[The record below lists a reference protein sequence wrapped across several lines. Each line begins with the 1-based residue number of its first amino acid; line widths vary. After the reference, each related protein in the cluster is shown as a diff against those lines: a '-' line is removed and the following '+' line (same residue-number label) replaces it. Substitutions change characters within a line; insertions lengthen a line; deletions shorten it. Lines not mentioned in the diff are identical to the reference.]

1 MAHYDMDSSSP
12 DTASMIPVDRA
23 VLQQLV
29 IKLLQRKGMFVAE
42 AEIVAERMIEAD
54 LRQRPGDGAGS
65 LPEYLEAIDLGDID
79 PRARII
85 TVSETPAIAVLD
97 GGSGM
102 GHVGTTRAMQM
113 AAEKVGG
120 VGTGCVLIR
129 NSRPCGDLGGI
140 ARLAANQGLI
150 GLVTTSF
157 DEDSDSA
164 AGDYGVAWAV
174 PSPDGTAPLVQRERS
189 LHLGAAVSILCDV
202 LTAGLAG
209 ADPRPRRRKPVRAAN
224 MVEYSLMAVSPDKFG
239 ARDAFFSKWKSLW
252 SNDATEC
259 DPGAV
264 TTVPLLTS
272 DARQLAQLAAKIK
285 FPVTW

>member
-1 MAHYDMDSSSP
+1 MDSSSP
-12 DTASMIPVDRA
+12 DPASVIQVDRA

-29 IKLLQRKGMFVAE
+29 VKLLQRKGMFVAE

-65 LPEYLEAIDLGDID
+65 LPEYLEVIDLGDID

-97 GGSGM
+97 GSSGM

-113 AAEKVGG
+113 AVEKANA

-157 DEDSDSA
+157 DEDSESA

-174 PSPDGTAPLVQRERS
+174 PSPDGAAPLIQRECS
-189 LHLGAAVSILCDV
+189 LRLGAAVSILCDV

-209 ADPRPRRRKPVRAAN
+209 ADPRPRRRKPVRVAN
-224 MVEYSLMAVSPDKFG
+224 TVEYTLMAVSPEKFG

-252 SNDATEC
+252 PNDATEC
-259 DPGAV
+259 EQRDAA
-264 TTVPLLTS
+264 TVPLQTS
-272 DARQLAQLAAKIK
+272 DARRLAELAAKIK
-285 FPVTW
+285 FAVTW

>member
-1 MAHYDMDSSSP
+1 MDSSSP
-12 DTASMIPVDRA
+12 DPASVIPVDRA
-23 VLQQLV
+23 TLQQLV

-54 LRQRPGDGAGS
+54 LRQRLNEGAGS
-65 LPEYLEAIDLGDID
+65 LTEYLEVIDLGDID

-97 GGSGM
+97 GSSGM
-102 GHVGTTRAMQM
+102 GQVGTTRAMQM
-113 AAEKVGG
+113 AVEKANT

-140 ARLAANQGLI
+140 ARLAAKQGLI
-150 GLVTTSF
+150 GLITTSF
-157 DEDSDSA
+157 DEDSESA

-174 PSPDGTAPLVQRERS
+174 PSPDGAAPLIQRERS
-189 LHLGAAVSILCDV
+189 LRLGAAVSILCDV
-202 LTAGLAG
+202 LSAGLAG

-224 MVEYSLMAVSPDKFG
+224 TVEYSLMAIRPDKFG
-239 ARDAFFSKWKSLW
+239 SRDTCFAKWKSLW
-252 SNDATEC
+252 SDDATESEQR
-259 DPGAV
+259 DA
-264 TTVPLLTS
+264 TTVPLLIS
-272 DARQLAQLAAKIK
+272 DARRLAELAAKIK